1 VESAA
6 KQWTVHDR
14 VVAILEGTRPD
25 RLPFVDR
32 LEIWYENKKRTGT
45 LSKEFKGMSLAEVH
59 AAVGMGQEKFVQPY
73 ALRFRGVKVM
83 CSFEGET
90 FYREVD
96 PVVEYFPAL
105 QLSDL
110 VVRDKAGVT
119 VVEFITPV
127 GRLTLRY
134 EMLDEMIVSG
144 IEPYPKE
151 HLIKDESDY
160 QIVEYILE
168 RAEFVPQYEK
178 VLEEKARLGGHGFV
192 VPYLRKIPFQELL
205 LGYVGEIALFYALHD
220 SLTLVKRLMAVLDQ
234 LLTEI
239 LRRLAKL
246 PVLYVEFADN
256 LDGVMTNPRLFE
268 EYCLPYY
275 QRYAEILH
283 GQGKKVGSHTDG
295 NLRPLLSLL
304 AESGLDVCESFSP
317 APLTECTFEEAW
329 NAWQNGPIIWGGI
342 PSSILEERTSESE
355 FRDYIER
362 LLETIGGGPII
373 LGVGD
378 MVMGNSLIKRVRYI
392 ADRVEDH
399 VVGG

>member
-1 VESAA
+1 MELAA

-45 LSKEFKGMSLAEVH
+45 LPKEFKGMSLAEVH
-59 AAVGMGQEKFVQPY
+59 AAVGMGQQEFVQPY
-73 ALRFRGVKVM
+73 ALRFRGVEVL
-83 CSFEGET
+83 CRFEGET
-90 FYREVD
+90 FYREAD
-96 PVVEYFPAL
+96 PVVENFPAL
-105 QLSDL
+105 QLSNL
-110 VVRDKAGVT
+110 VARDKVGVSI
-119 VVEFITPV
+119 VEFVTPV
-127 GRLTLRY
+127 GRLRAQY
-134 EMLDEMIVSG
+134 EMLDQMISAGV
-144 IEPYPKE
+144 EPYPKE
-151 HLIKDESDY
+151 RFIKDESDY
-160 QIVEYILE
+160 RTVQYMLE
-168 RAEFVPQYEK
+168 RVEFVPQYEK
-178 VLEEKARLGGHGFV
+178 VFEEEARLGGHGFV
-192 VPYLRKIPFQELL
+192 VPTLRRIPFQELL
-205 LGYVGEIALFYALHD
+205 LGYIGEVALFYALHD
-220 SLTLVKRLMAVLDQ
+220 SPALVKRLMAVLDQ

-239 LRRLAKL
+239 LHKLAEL

-268 EYCLPYY
+268 EHCLPYY
-275 QRYAEILH
+275 QRYTEILH

-342 PSSILEERTSESE
+342 PSPVLEERTSESE
-355 FRDYIER
+355 FRSYVEG
-362 LLETIGGGPII
+362 LLETVGDRPIV

-378 MVMGNSLIKRVRYI
+378 MVMGNNLIKRVRYI
-392 ADRVEDH
+392 ADRV
-399 VVGG
+399 